1 VAFGV
6 EFAPKAGTEMPMPE
20 VGAEAPAFEL
30 QDQAGERVSLAGLRG
45 KWVVLYFY
53 PRDDTPGCTREACNF
68 RDMHGDLKAEN
79 AVVLGLSPDK
89 ASAHARFAER
99 YGLPFQLLVDS
110 EDHATARAYGAWGMK
125 KNYGKEYEG
134 MIRSTV
140 LIDPEGRV
148 AKTWPRVK
156 PDAHGEEVLA
166 WLQANAR
173 S

>member
-1 VAFGV
+1 
-6 EFAPKAGTEMPMPE
+6 MPMPA
-20 VGAEAPAFEL
+20 VGTNAPGFALE
-30 QDQAGERVSLAGLRG
+30 DQAGATVDLAGLRG

-68 RDMHGDLKAEN
+68 RDNFGALQAAG

-89 ASAHARFAER
+89 AAAHQKFVAKYE
-99 YGLPFQLLVDS
+99 LPFQLLVD
-110 EDHATARAYGAWGMK
+110 DAAHGTARAYGAWGLK

-140 LIDPEGRV
+140 IIAPDGTV
-148 AKTWPRVK
+148 ATTWAKVK
-156 PDAHGEEVLA
+156 PDTHGEEVLA
-166 WLQANAR
+166 WLREQVK